1 MLSALGPPR
10 GYLEK
15 GFRVWLVVDFFFK
28 IQYIMCNSNRNK
40 QLLIKEIQTVIL
52 PSLNGQ
58 NFFFKMKLLGMSQAS
73 FPLTAFNI
81 NY

>member
-1 MLSALGPPR
+1 MLFALGPPR

-15 GFRVWLVVDFFFK
+15 GLRVWLIVDFLK
-28 IQYIMCNSNRNK
+28 TPQTMRNSSRNK
-40 QLLIKEIQTVIL
+40 QLLIEETQIIFL

-58 NFFFKMKLLGMSQAS
+58 NFCFKMKLLGMAG
-73 FPLTAFNI
+73 FPLTAFNL

>member
-1 MLSALGPPR
+1 
-10 GYLEK
+10 
-15 GFRVWLVVDFFFK
+15 
-28 IQYIMCNSNRNK
+28 MCNSNRNK